1 LARISRLMLDE
12 DFKRALEG
20 AASAK
25 AAYDLMSER
34 ESR

>member
-1 LARISRLMLDE
+1 MLDE
-12 DFKRALEG
+12 DFKRALES
-20 AASAK
+20 ASSAQ